1 MVHARFE
8 HAADEPF
15 GTPSVHDDPPLF
27 PPAGIAPPGGG
38 REDRAD
44 WLELTAL
51 RRRRFASME
60 DLLQAV
66 RSSPWS
72 GDSSTRGLE
81 AELGAADAFAE
92 LHDRR
97 RACLRGYPFRLAGE
111 VVEAPRSIASAPY
124 TFLLLLSAFGAAGGP
139 AGIDGASLFEEVCAG
154 AGMSYL
160 GGRRAGA
167 RAILFGAP
175 RHSSPAGFRAAV
187 DHLCEEI
194 GEGGGCRPR
203 LRLRHQRDAK
213 LDLVVWRPFP
223 DGRAGQVIGFGQ
235 CATGRGWTAKL
246 QELQP
251 RAFGAL
257 WLREPLAVEPLRL
270 FFVPFRVDPAH
281 WEEAT
286 FSGGV
291 LFDRCRIAAYAHE
304 LQPGVRERCR
314 AWSRHVIRTR
324 LRVASIPTVGG

>member
-8 HAADEPF
+8 HAADEPS
-15 GTPSVHDDPPLF
+15 GTPQVHDDPPPF
-27 PPAGIAPPGGG
+27 PPAGVAPPGAG

-51 RRRRFASME
+51 GRRGHGSME
-60 DLLQAV
+60 DLLQAM
-66 RSSPWS
+66 RTSPWS
-72 GDSSTRGLE
+72 GEAGHRALA
-81 AELGAADAFAE
+81 AELSAADAFAE

-97 RACLRGYPFRLAGE
+97 RVCSHGYPFSLAGE
-111 VVEAPRSIASAPY
+111 VLEARRSAASAVY
-124 TFLLLLSAFGAAGGP
+124 TFLLLLSVFGAAAGP
-139 AGIDGASLFEEVCAG
+139 AGGDGASLFEEVCAE

-167 RAILFGAP
+167 RAIVFGAP
-175 RHSSPAGFRAAV
+175 RRGAPAGFRAAV
-187 DHLCEEI
+187 DSLCEAI
-194 GEGGGCRPR
+194 GEGGGCRLRP
-203 LRLRHQRDAK
+203 RLRHQRDAK
-213 LDLVVWRPFP
+213 LDVVVWRPFP

-235 CATGRGWTAKL
+235 CATGRGWSAKL

-270 FFVPFRVDPAH
+270 FFVPFRVDQAR
-281 WEEAT
+281 WEEAS

-291 LFDRCRIAAYAHE
+291 LFDRCRIAAHAAD
-304 LQPGVRERCR
+304 LPADLRERCR
-314 AWSRHVIRTR
+314 VWSRHVIRTR
-324 LRVASIPTVGG
+324 VRGGAIPKIGG